1 MKGSL
6 KGDFLSR
13 ISNSFSEHRYTC
25 YAMNNLGTNQGSV
38 DLSTDAEEL
47 LQYDV
52 EILSQ
57 ANHGLDGESKL

>member
-1 MKGSL
+1 MKDSMKGNFFR
-6 KGDFLSR
+6 GFQAHFL
-13 ISNSFSEHRYTC
+13 NRYTC
-25 YAMNNLGTNQGSV
+25 YVMNNLGTNQGSV
-38 DLSTDAEEL
+38 DLSTDVEEL